1 MCPDSGSICRD
12 SLPLRIH
19 SCGHVLSSLFRG
31 LFGVEQDPAELAG
44 NGVVLLF
51 LFLFAIIWKS
61 SLEEGGLSAAEWQSR
76 KHVWEWKLNLKIKM
90 LLELRNASRRYRCRG
105 ILELWKEGRLLS
117 SSSDTLRKVPCFPS
131 DPLPA
136 LSFQVLCAE
145 SWDALFSCFLLSL
158 NSERRGQ
165 VVRGGEW
172 GQGIHVFNVAFLLIL
187 EAGSYYLTQSGF
199 GLLPKLPKCWGYRR
213 ARTHSDVQRASLL
226 ACCILTEL
234 CLTTCLR

>member
-1 MCPDSGSICRD
+1 MSIGISALKTKKKIGQDNKWAKRGKWRAKGFEGILGWTTFLTTGRTDFLKPMCPDSGSICRD

-19 SCGHVLSSLFRG
+19 SCGQVLSSLFRG

-90 LLELRNASRRYRCRG
+90 LLELRNASRRCRCRG

-136 LSFQVLCAE
+136 LSF
-145 SWDALFSCFLLSL
+145 
-158 NSERRGQ
+158 
-165 VVRGGEW
+165 
-172 GQGIHVFNVAFLLIL
+172 
-187 EAGSYYLTQSGF
+187 
-199 GLLPKLPKCWGYRR
+199 
-213 ARTHSDVQRASLL
+213 
-226 ACCILTEL
+226 
-234 CLTTCLR
+234 